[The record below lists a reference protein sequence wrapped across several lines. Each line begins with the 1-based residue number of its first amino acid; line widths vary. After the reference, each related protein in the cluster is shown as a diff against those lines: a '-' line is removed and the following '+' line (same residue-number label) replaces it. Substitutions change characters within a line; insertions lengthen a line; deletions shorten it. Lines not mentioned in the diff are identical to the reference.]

1 MRFDAQLDW
10 NDIWGKKRIE
20 AGMHVAKKKG
30 EAECSAKQAAGSK
43 LGTKAQRE
51 IALCRQCQKPR

>member
-1 MRFDAQLDW
+1 M
-10 NDIWGKKRIE
+10 GEKRIE
-20 AGMHVAKKKG
+20 ARMRVAKKEG